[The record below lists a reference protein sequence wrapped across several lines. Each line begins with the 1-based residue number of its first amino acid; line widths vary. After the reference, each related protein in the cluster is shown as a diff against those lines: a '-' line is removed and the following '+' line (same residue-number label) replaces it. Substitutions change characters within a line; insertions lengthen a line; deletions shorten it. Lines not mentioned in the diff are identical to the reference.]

1 MKSFNNYLM
10 VAFASAS
17 LLFIPTTFAGEEV
30 DETLDSAGVNR
41 VTIENLSG
49 EVRVIGWDKS
59 TVAVKGELDDNAEKL
74 TFEKVGK
81 TINIK
86 VELPKR
92 SKWSSS
98 GSELVIHMPSDIR
111 MNFDGVSSDV
121 NLKNLFK
128 NVAVK
133 TVSGNIKASNLKD
146 RVELSSVSGNIT
158 ARDLFGKINLAT
170 VSGNIKDEN
179 SSGRIKL
186 QVVSG
191 EITSNSRA
199 TEVFVS
205 NISGDSNLKLA
216 NVDEFK
222 ASTVSGD
229 TTVSLFLKGNGEV
242 KASTVS
248 GEIKFDFQDDIAADF
263 RLNASAGGDLINKV
277 TNQKADHAKYGPS
290 SKLYFQ
296 TGDANG
302 SVRLST
308 VSGDVKVL

>member
-1 MKSFNNYLM
+1 M

>member
-199 TEVFVS
+199 TEVFVN

-277 TNQKADHAKYGPS
+277 TNKKADHAKYGPS